1 MSEAHRLLEAAKS
14 FCESFGRNEELPAI
28 LSHFARGAS
37 VIEHGKPLPELPF
50 LGKIFGGEN
59 VDDDDEN
66 ETEVS
71 LSDVF

>member
-1 MSEAHRLLEAAKS
+1 MITL
-14 FCESFGRNEELPAI
+14 
-28 LSHFARGAS
+28 GAS
-37 VIEHGKPLPELPF
+37 IIEHGIPLPELPF
-50 LGKIFGGEN
+50 LGKVFGGEN